1 MSKKNQWLTVE
12 DLIDILKHLPKDAM
26 IVVNN
31 NYMYDEGTYYA
42 TRDSIHFYNCE
53 PEKQVE
59 IGTNYNT
66 LAME

>member
-1 MSKKNQWLTVE
+1 MSKKNQWLTVK

-26 IVVNN
+26 VVVSNN
-31 NYMYDEGTYYA
+31 CMYNDGTYYA

-66 LAME
+66 LSME

>member
-1 MSKKNQWLTVE
+1 MSKKNQWLTVK
-12 DLIDILKHLPKDAM
+12 DLIDILEHLPKDAM
-26 IVVNN
+26 VVVSND
-31 NYMYDEGTYYA
+31 YMYNEGTYYA

>member
-1 MSKKNQWLTVE
+1 MSKKNQWLTVK
-12 DLIDILKHLPKDAM
+12 DLIDILNSLPKDAM
-26 IVVNN
+26 VVVSNDST
-31 NYMYDEGTYYA
+31 YVDGTYYA

-66 LAME
+66 RSME